1 MSRSAVFEDFSR
13 VTERPG
19 QGASAT
25 QLAMMQARYG
35 WAARFAAGKDVLEA
49 GCGAGMGLSVLA
61 AEARSVT
68 AGDVDEVNLEE
79 ARAALANDP
88 RIRLENFDAE
98 QTPFETGSFDLVLLF
113 EAIYYL
119 PDPFQFFAEARRI
132 LRPGGRLLVVT
143 VNPAWR
149 GFNPSPFSHRYFTA
163 GELEE
168 ALTSAGFEPWIEG
181 AFPERETI
189 VDRLIATV
197 RGVAVRLRLIP
208 RTMRGKQLLKR
219 LFYGRL
225 SSIPKRLPEHVPTQ
239 PEGMV
244 AVAQCQDLAA
254 YRTLYVTAQVRS
266 PQPREV

>member
-1 MSRSAVFEDFSR
+1 MSSSAVLEDFSR

-61 AEARSVT
+61 TRARSVT
-68 AGDVDEVNLEE
+68 AGDVDEINLEE
-79 ARAALANDP
+79 ARTAFASDP
-88 RIRLENFDAE
+88 RIQLENFNAE

-119 PDPFQFFAEARRI
+119 PDPGQFFAEARRI
-132 LRPGGRLLVVT
+132 LRPGGRLLLVT
-143 VNPAWR
+143 VNPEWR

-163 GELEE
+163 REIEA
-168 ALTSAGFEPWIEG
+168 ALTSAGFETWIDA
-181 AFPERETI
+181 AFPERETAL
-189 VDRLIATV
+189 DRVIAMV
-197 RGVAVRLRLIP
+197 RGAAVRLRLIP

-225 SSIPKRLPEHVPTQ
+225 SSIPARLPEDVPAQ

-244 AVAQCQDLAA
+244 PVAQCQDLPA
-254 YRTLYVTAQVRS
+254 YRTLYVNARVRS
-266 PQPREV
+266 SN

>member
-1 MSRSAVFEDFSR
+1 MSSSAVLEDFSR

-61 AEARSVT
+61 ARARSVT
-68 AGDVDEVNLEE
+68 AGDVDETNLEE
-79 ARAALANDP
+79 ARAAFAEHPLV
-88 RIRLENFDAE
+88 RLEYFSAE

-119 PDPFQFFAEARRI
+119 PDPAQFFAEARRL
-132 LRPGGRLLVVT
+132 LRPGGRLLLVT
-143 VNPAWR
+143 VNPEWR
-149 GFNPSPFSHRYFTA
+149 GFNPSPFSNRYFTA
-163 GELEE
+163 QALEE
-168 ALTSAGFEPWIEG
+168 YLTAAGFVPTIEA
-181 AFPERETI
+181 AFPEQETSL
-189 VDRLIATV
+189 DRMIAVV
-197 RGVAVRLRLIP
+197 RGAAVRLHLIP

-225 SSIPKRLPEHVPTQ
+225 SAIPARLPESVIAQ
-239 PEGMV
+239 PEGLI
-244 AVAQCQDLAA
+244 AVAQCPDLAA
-254 YRTLYVTAQVRS
+254 YRTLYVSAQVR
-266 PQPREV
+266 